1 MRLEKIKRE
10 LVSWKG
16 IFNSGLKKTRILQYQ
31 HLKQVKMYLS
41 LFLFHL
47 SFPLEFD
54 LLEFY
59 LLDLLGLITKRSK
72 FHQKV
77 CHVNAL

>member
-1 MRLEKIKRE
+1 
-10 LVSWKG
+10 
-16 IFNSGLKKTRILQYQ
+16 
-31 HLKQVKMYLS
+31 MYLS
-41 LFLFHL
+41 LFLL
-47 SFPLEFD
+47 RRSFPLEFD